1 MVTKRW
7 WGRTQL
13 TSRVKERRKEKGEV
27 SKKMWFWADVIFFF
41 LWWRAACVRHLGG
54 TRGSCCGFMWEGS
67 QLNMLRVLLVIPGAP
82 WAYLVCTLLVERV
95 SAAAAPPAREVVSWA
110 KGAGMCAEQGLGRK
124 VTFGFVSSPP
134 GIKYTYREKKEVVDT
149 RGEFAA
155 HKAGRKTRSEAE
167 ACLPSM

>member
-1 MVTKRW
+1 
-7 WGRTQL
+7 
-13 TSRVKERRKEKGEV
+13 
-27 SKKMWFWADVIFFF
+27 
-41 LWWRAACVRHLGG
+41 
-54 TRGSCCGFMWEGS
+54 
-67 QLNMLRVLLVIPGAP
+67 MLRVLLVIPGAP